1 MKFAMGADTLGSLAK
16 KTSAAS
22 DELSATVKQLAA
34 ITEQIEGKVNGAA
47 RAAFDNFQA
56 HAEEISVE
64 LNHALR
70 GVLTGVSTMDRAFG
84 QGDHDMADETR
95 RAQGSVSF
103 DAARFG
109 TPKG

>member
-22 DELSATVKQLAA
+22 EELSATVKQLAA
-34 ITEQIEGKVNGAA
+34 ITERIEGKVNGAA

-56 HAEEISVE
+56 QAEEISIE
-64 LNHALR
+64 LARALN
-70 GVLTGVSTMDRAFG
+70 GVLTGVKTMDKTFAE
-84 QGDHDMADETR
+84 GDTEMADETR

-109 TPKG
+109 TTKA